1 MITDEI
7 KITDDWTFR
16 HQTIPEHMRAGI
28 ELYVNRG
35 ILLGSFLRAI
45 ICNDLSAAVAN
56 ADAVNM
62 GLIPVYTAWFYNE
75 APSTCWGS
83 PEKMKAW
90 MRSKQA
96 AAKEVSNDQ
105 GF

>member
-16 HQTIPEHMRAGI
+16 EQTIPKYMREGI
-28 ELYVNRG
+28 ERYVNHG
-35 ILLGSFLRAI
+35 IPPGSFLTAI
-45 ICNDLSAAVAN
+45 ICNDLSEAVAN
-56 ADAVNM
+56 ADVLNM

-83 PEKMKAW
+83 LEKMNAW
-90 MRSKQA
+90 MHYKQA
-96 AAKEVSNDQ
+96 AAKEFSK
-105 GF
+105 